1 MQRSDY
7 RIRWQDRPTQAK
19 GIEVILGEEATQEIR
34 NLIRDTLYQ
43 EYTRRDIVRTSD
55 TLEFITEQLNSLP
68 DSTWSRCE
76 LGQAFEQ
83 AVVKVI
89 RGYRDENG
97 GESNL
102 EYRVAVL
109 DSERNADE
117 YNIAQPAAQP
127 EPVAPLPTT
136 TEYVDTLLDS
146 LRQEITILR
155 RERDEFRSMT
165 MEDASPHR

>member
-83 AVVKVI
+83 AVVKVF
-89 RGYRDENG
+89 RSYKD
-97 GESNL
+97 GEMERSL
-102 EYRVAVL
+102 EYRISVL
-109 DSERNADE
+109 ENEREADE
-117 YNIAQPAAQP
+117 QDTAPP
-127 EPVAPLPTT
+127 EPDLVAPLPAT
-136 TEYVDTLLDS
+136 TEYVDALLETLG
-146 LRQEITILR
+146 REITRLR

-165 MEDASPHR
+165 QADASPHR